1 MWKIVFI
8 IGYVEIVVYD
18 FGSIN
23 NRGNLV
29 DKKVI
34 VWFVE
39 LWLWYVVFFIFSI
52 GIVLCGFKD
61 GVIFVL

>member
-18 FGSIN
+18 VGSIN

>member
-18 FGSIN
+18 VGSIN

-39 LWLWYVVFFIFSI
+39 LWLW
-52 GIVLCGFKD
+52 
-61 GVIFVL
+61 